1 MTARKRIIQLGLGI
15 AAAALLAAVPPCS
28 ASAQDVVLFPE
39 TIQVER
45 YTGTFQKE
53 FHIDIDGDGEK
64 EAIGYYYVG
73 SKRDGYSISDVYS
86 VFDTNSESYILYRR
100 ISNDHMNYKFHI
112 IQDKNTNETF
122 LGYIYTDMF
131 GSEMLYRLYSDNQSK
146 LINSYN
152 ANTDGSDK
160 LQAYKTYMN
169 NVDFLDE
176 MAYGHGDVDG
186 DADVTVSD
194 AVSILSYYAA
204 TAAGQSPSFTEL
216 QKQAADFNQDG
227 IITVEDA
234 VKTLSLYAEHA
245 AGIIDTVL
253 LPATIRRDSTI
264 HSNFSDINVAT
275 TSNPFPLK
283 EGTLESTFYLDIDN
297 DGKKETIGQYNHINT
312 VGHNQVAMD
321 RMFQVYDN
329 GAFQGSFGNING
341 MAFQNIM
348 LIYDHNIDKIYLVN
362 YWIKSATRHAYAVLE
377 DIYPSYN
384 QSNWNICVS
393 SDSSGGSHSN
403 TVRININGKEATE
416 QELYDYMNQVE
427 FISNPEE
434 KEDILNQFKEIITIY
449 R

>member
-1 MTARKRIIQLGLGI
+1 MRR
-15 AAAALLAAVPPCS
+15 LLAAVQPCS
-28 ASAQDVVLFPE
+28 ASAQDVLFPE
-39 TIQVER
+39 TIQVQK

-53 FHIDIDGDGEK
+53 FHIDIDSDGEK

-194 AVSILSYYAA
+194 AVATLSYYAA

-227 IITVEDA
+227 IIAVDDA

-253 LPATIRRDSTI
+253 LPATTRKDSN
-264 HSNFSDINVAT
+264 SS
-275 TSNPFPLK
+275 SPYG
-283 EGTLESTFYLDIDN
+283 GTLKSIFYLDIDD
-297 DGKKETIGQYNHINT
+297 DGKKETFGQYDHINLSFKLSS
-312 VGHNQVAMD
+312 D
-321 RMFQVYDN
+321 CIFQVYDD
-329 GAFQGSFGNING
+329 GTFQGSYGVGNDHT
-341 MAFQNIM
+341 NIWETM
-348 LIYDHNIDKIYLVN
+348 LVYDHNIDKIYLAD
-362 YWIKSATRHAYAVLE
+362 YFSRPAGAYGYTLLK

-384 QSNWNICVS
+384 ESSNWGMSVY
-393 SDSSGGSHSN
+393 GSHSN
-403 TVRININGKEATE
+403 VFEININGKDATE
-416 QELYDYMNQVE
+416 QELYDYLNQLE
-427 FISNPEE
+427 FISDPEE
-434 KEDILNQFKEIITIY
+434 KESILNQFKLIITNY
-449 R
+449 

>member
-1 MTARKRIIQLGLGI
+1 MTARKRILQLGLGV

-28 ASAQDVVLFPE
+28 ASAQDVLFPE
-39 TIQVER
+39 TIQIEG
-45 YTGTFQKE
+45 YTGTGTFQKE

-73 SKRDGYSISDVYS
+73 SPDRYAISDIYS
-86 VFDTNSESYILYRR
+86 VYDNDSESYVLYKA
-100 ISNDHMNYKFHI
+100 IVNQHMQYKFHI
-112 IQDKNTNETF
+112 IQDKNTGETF

-146 LINSYN
+146 LISSYN

-169 NVDFLDE
+169 NVHFLDE
-176 MAYGHGDVDG
+176 AAYGHGDVDG

-227 IITVEDA
+227 IISVEDA
-234 VKTLSLYAEHA
+234 VETLSLYAEHA

-253 LPATIRRDSTI
+253 LPANIRRDSSFGNT
-264 HSNFSDINVAT
+264 NVAT
-275 TSNPFPLK
+275 DSNPFPLK
-283 EGTLESTFYLDIDN
+283 KGTLESTFYLDIDN

-329 GAFQGSFGNING
+329 SVFHDSYGATIDNMNFWKT
-341 MAFQNIM
+341 M
-348 LIYDHNIDKIYLVN
+348 LVYDHNIDKAYLIN
-362 YWIKSATRHAYAVLE
+362 YWTRPAAMYAYAVLE

-393 SDSSGGSHSN
+393 SDSPSGSHSN
-403 TVRININGKEATE
+403 AFKININGKEVTE

-427 FISNPEE
+427 FISDPEE
-434 KEDILNQFKEIITIY
+434 KESILNQFKLIITNY
-449 R
+449 

>member
-1 MTARKRIIQLGLGI
+1 MTAIKRIVQLGLGV
-15 AAAALLAAVPPCS
+15 AAAALLAAVQPCS
-28 ASAQDVVLFPE
+28 ASAQDVLFPE
-39 TIQVER
+39 TIQVQK

-53 FHIDIDGDGEK
+53 FHIDIDSDGEK

-194 AVSILSYYAA
+194 AVATLSYYAA

-227 IITVEDA
+227 IFAVDDA

-253 LPATIRRDSTI
+253 LPATTRKDSN
-264 HSNFSDINVAT
+264 SS
-275 TSNPFPLK
+275 SPYG
-283 EGTLESTFYLDIDN
+283 GTLKSIFYLDIDD
-297 DGKKETIGQYNHINT
+297 DGKKETFGQYDHINLSFKLSS
-312 VGHNQVAMD
+312 D
-321 RMFQVYDN
+321 CIFQVYDD
-329 GAFQGSFGNING
+329 GTFQGSYGVGNDHT
-341 MAFQNIM
+341 NIWETM
-348 LIYDHNIDKIYLVN
+348 LVYDHNIDKIYLAD
-362 YWIKSATRHAYAVLE
+362 YFSRPAGAYGYTLLK

-384 QSNWNICVS
+384 ESSNWGMSVY
-393 SDSSGGSHSN
+393 GSHSN
-403 TVRININGKEATE
+403 VFEININGKDATE
-416 QELYDYMNQVE
+416 QELYDYLNQLE
-427 FISNPEE
+427 FISDPEE
-434 KEDILNQFKEIITIY
+434 KESILNQFKLIITNY
-449 R
+449 

>member
-1 MTARKRIIQLGLGI
+1 
-15 AAAALLAAVPPCS
+15 
-28 ASAQDVVLFPE
+28 
-39 TIQVER
+39 
-45 YTGTFQKE
+45 
-53 FHIDIDGDGEK
+53 
-64 EAIGYYYVG
+64 IGYYYVG

-112 IQDKNTNETF
+112 IQDKNTGETF

-131 GSEMLYRLYSDNQSK
+131 GSEMLYRFYSDNQSK
-146 LINSYN
+146 LISSYN

-194 AVSILSYYAA
+194 AVATLSYYAA

-227 IITVEDA
+227 IIAVEDA
-234 VKTLSLYAEHA
+234 VETLSLYAEHA

-253 LPATIRRDSTI
+253 LPTTIRKDSRFGNT
-264 HSNFSDINVAT
+264 NVAT
-275 TSNPFPLK
+275 DSNPFPLK
-283 EGTLESTFYLDIDN
+283 KGTLEATFYLDIDD
-297 DGKKETIGQYNHINT
+297 DGKKETIGRYNHINS
-312 VGHNQVAMD
+312 VGYNKISMD
-321 RMFQVYDN
+321 RVFQVYDN
-329 GAFQGSFGNING
+329 GIFEGSYGNVIDGIAFKET
-341 MAFQNIM
+341 A
-348 LIYDHNIDKIYLVN
+348 LVYDHNINKYTLAN
-362 YWIKSATRHAYAVLE
+362 YWSRMVALWGAASLE
-377 DIYPSYN
+377 DAYSQDESSY
-384 QSNWNICVS
+384 WGITVS
-393 SDSSGGSHSN
+393 SS
-403 TVRININGKEATE
+403 TTEKTTICINGKEATE

-434 KEDILNQFKEIITIY
+434 KEDILNQFKLIITNY
-449 R
+449 

>member
-1 MTARKRIIQLGLGI
+1 MTVKKKIVQLGLGI
-15 AAAALLAAVPPCS
+15 AAAALLEAVPPCS
-28 ASAQDVVLFPE
+28 ASAQEVLFPE
-39 TIQVER
+39 TIQVEK

-64 EAIGYYYVG
+64 ETIGYYYVG

-146 LINSYN
+146 FIIGYNPDLNS
-152 ANTDGSDK
+152 SDEV
-160 LQAYKTYMN
+160 QAYKTYMN

-176 MAYGHGDVDG
+176 MAYGNGDVDG

-216 QKQAADFNQDG
+216 QTQAADFNQDG
-227 IITVEDA
+227 IVTVEDA

-253 LPATIRRDSTI
+253 LPTNIRRDSSFGNT
-264 HSNFSDINVAT
+264 NVAT
-275 TSNPFPLK
+275 DSNPFPLK

-329 GAFQGSFGNING
+329 GVFHDSYGATIDNMNFWKT
-341 MAFQNIM
+341 M
-348 LIYDHNIDKIYLVN
+348 LVYDHNIDKAYLIN
-362 YWIKSATRHAYAVLE
+362 YWTRPAARYAYAVLA
-377 DIYPSYN
+377 DIYPPYN
-384 QSNWNICVS
+384 GFFIIRVW
-393 SDSSGGSHSN
+393 SDSPSGSHSN
-403 TVRININGKEATE
+403 AFKININGKEATE
-416 QELYDYMNQVE
+416 QELYDYLNQLE
-427 FISNPEE
+427 FISDPEE
-434 KEDILNQFKEIITIY
+434 KESILNQFKLIITNY
-449 R
+449 

>member
-1 MTARKRIIQLGLGI
+1 MTAKKRILQLGLGV
-15 AAAALLAAVPPCS
+15 AAIALLAAVPPCS
-28 ASAQDVVLFPE
+28 ASAQDVLFPE
-39 TIQVER
+39 TIQVEK

-53 FHIDIDGDGEK
+53 FHIDIDSDGEK
-64 EAIGYYYVG
+64 ETIGYYYVG

-160 LQAYKTYMN
+160 LQAYKTYMK

-194 AVSILSYYAA
+194 AVATLSYYAA

-253 LPATIRRDSTI
+253 LPANIRRDSSFGNT
-264 HSNFSDINVAT
+264 NVAT
-275 TSNPFPLK
+275 DSNPFPLK
-283 EGTLESTFYLDIDN
+283 EGTLEATFYLDIDD
-297 DGKKETIGQYNHINT
+297 DGKKETIGQYSHINT
-312 VGHNQVAMD
+312 VDHNQAAMD

-329 GAFQGSFGNING
+329 SVSHDSYGATIDNMNFWKT
-341 MAFQNIM
+341 M
-348 LIYDHNIDKIYLVN
+348 LVYDHNIDKAYLIN
-362 YWIKSATRHAYAVLE
+362 YWTRPAARYAYAVLA
-377 DIYPSYN
+377 DIYPPYN
-384 QSNWNICVS
+384 QSNWHICVS
-393 SDSSGGSHSN
+393 SDSPSGSHSN
-403 TVRININGKEATE
+403 AAKININGKEATE
-416 QELYDYMNQVE
+416 QELYDYLNQLE
-427 FISNPEE
+427 FISDPEE
-434 KEDILNQFKEIITIY
+434 KESILNQFKLIITNY
-449 R
+449 

>member
-1 MTARKRIIQLGLGI
+1 MTVKKRIIQLGLGV
-15 AAAALLAAVPPCS
+15 AAATLLAAVPPCS

-39 TIQVER
+39 TIQVEK

-53 FHIDIDGDGEK
+53 FHIDIDSDGEK
-64 EAIGYYYVG
+64 ETIGYYYVG

-86 VFDTNSESYILYRR
+86 VFDTNSEPYTLYKR

-112 IQDKNTNETF
+112 IQDKNTGETF

-204 TAAGQSPSFTEL
+204 TAAGQSPSFTEP
-216 QKQAADFNQDG
+216 QKKAADFNQDG
-227 IITVEDA
+227 MISVEDA

-253 LPATIRRDSTI
+253 LPTTIRKDSRFGNT
-264 HSNFSDINVAT
+264 NVAT
-275 TSNPFPLK
+275 DSNPFPLK
-283 EGTLESTFYLDIDN
+283 KGTLEATFYLDIDD
-297 DGKKETIGQYNHINT
+297 DGKKETIGRYNHINS
-312 VGHNQVAMD
+312 VGYNQISMD
-321 RMFQVYDN
+321 RVFQVYDN
-329 GAFQGSFGNING
+329 GIFEGSYGNVMDGIAFKET
-341 MAFQNIM
+341 A
-348 LIYDHNIDKIYLVN
+348 LVYDHNINKYTLAN
-362 YWIKSATRHAYAVLE
+362 YWSRMVALWGAASLE
-377 DIYPSYN
+377 DAYSQDESSY
-384 QSNWNICVS
+384 WGITVS
-393 SDSSGGSHSN
+393 SS
-403 TVRININGKEATE
+403 TTEKTTICINGKEATE

-449 R
+449 

>member
-1 MTARKRIIQLGLGI
+1 MTVKKRILQLGLGV

-28 ASAQDVVLFPE
+28 ASAQDVLFPE
-39 TIQVER
+39 TIQVEK

-53 FHIDIDGDGEK
+53 FHIDIDSDGEK
-64 EAIGYYYVG
+64 ETIGYYYVG

-112 IQDKNTNETF
+112 IQDKNTGETF

-194 AVSILSYYAA
+194 AVATLSYYAA

-227 IITVEDA
+227 IVTVEDA

-253 LPATIRRDSTI
+253 LPANIRRDSSFGNT
-264 HSNFSDINVAT
+264 NVAT
-275 TSNPFPLK
+275 DSNPFPLK
-283 EGTLESTFYLDIDN
+283 KGTLKSTFYLDIDN

-329 GAFQGSFGNING
+329 GVFHDSYGATVDNMNFWKT
-341 MAFQNIM
+341 M
-348 LIYDHNIDKIYLVN
+348 LVYDHNIDKAYLVN
-362 YWIKSATRHAYAVLE
+362 YWTRPAAMYAYAFLA
-377 DIYPSYN
+377 DIYSSYN
-384 QSNWNICVS
+384 GFSIIYVG
-393 SDSSGGSHSN
+393 SDSPSGSHSN
-403 TVRININGKEATE
+403 AFEININGKEATE
-416 QELYDYMNQVE
+416 QELYDYLNQLE

-434 KEDILNQFKEIITIY
+434 KEDILNQFKLIITNY
-449 R
+449 

>member
-1 MTARKRIIQLGLGI
+1 MTVKKRIIQLGLGV
-15 AAAALLAAVPPCS
+15 AAATLLAAVPPCS

-39 TIQVER
+39 TIQVEK

-53 FHIDIDGDGEK
+53 FHIDIDSDGEK
-64 EAIGYYYVG
+64 ETIGYYYVG

-86 VFDTNSESYILYRR
+86 VFDTNSEPYTLYKR

-112 IQDKNTNETF
+112 IQDKNTGETF

-204 TAAGQSPSFTEL
+204 TAAGQSPSFTEP

-227 IITVEDA
+227 IIAVEDA

-245 AGIIDTVL
+245 AGMVDTVL
-253 LPATIRRDSTI
+253 LPANIRRDSSFGNT
-264 HSNFSDINVAT
+264 NVAT
-275 TSNPFPLK
+275 DYNPFPLK
-283 EGTLESTFYLDIDN
+283 KGTLESTFYLDIDN

-329 GAFQGSFGNING
+329 GVFHDSYGAIIDNMNFWKT
-341 MAFQNIM
+341 M
-348 LIYDHNIDKIYLVN
+348 LVYDHNIDKAYLIN
-362 YWIKSATRHAYAVLE
+362 YWTRPAAMYAYAVLE

-384 QSNWNICVS
+384 QSNWGICVS
-393 SDSSGGSHSN
+393 SDSPGDSHSN
-403 TVRININGKEATE
+403 TARININGKEATK

-434 KEDILNQFKEIITIY
+434 KEDILNQFKEIITNY
-449 R
+449 

>member
-1 MTARKRIIQLGLGI
+1 MTVKKRILQLGLGV
-15 AAAALLAAVPPCS
+15 AAIALLAAVPPCS
-28 ASAQDVVLFPE
+28 ASAQEVLFPE
-39 TIQVER
+39 TIQIEG
-45 YTGTFQKE
+45 YKGTGTFQKE

-73 SKRDGYSISDVYS
+73 SVADQYAISDIYS
-86 VFDTNSESYILYRR
+86 VLDNDSESYVLYQR
-100 ISNDHMNYKFHI
+100 IPNQRVQHKFHI
-112 IQDKNTNETF
+112 IQDKNTDETF
-122 LGYIYTDMF
+122 LGYIYTNTF

-194 AVSILSYYAA
+194 AVAILSYYAA

-253 LPATIRRDSTI
+253 LPANIRRDSSFGNTNI
-264 HSNFSDINVAT
+264 ATDSSPFS
-275 TSNPFPLK
+275 LYG
-283 EGTLESTFYLDIDN
+283 GTLESTFYLDIDD
-297 DGKKETIGQYNHINT
+297 DGKKETFGRYDHIK
-312 VGHNQVAMD
+312 D
-321 RMFQVYDN
+321 RHELCSDCIFQVYDD
-329 GAFQGSFGNING
+329 GTFQGSFGGNTDSQI
-341 MAFQNIM
+341 FSHTM
-348 LIYDHNIDKIYLVN
+348 LVYDHNIDKIYLANCYGHLILRCGGAGLQNLYPN
-362 YWIKSATRHAYAVLE
+362 YGKSIIFIEVDGIKPVIEINGKKATKQE
-377 DIYPSYN
+377 IYDYLD
-384 QSNWNICVS
+384 QIEIIS
-393 SDSSGGSHSN
+393 SDSN
-403 TVRININGKEATE
+403 DE
-416 QELYDYMNQVE
+416 QLLE
-427 FISNPEE
+427 
-434 KEDILNQFKEIITIY
+434 QFKELIVDGY
-449 R
+449 L

>member
-1 MTARKRIIQLGLGI
+1 MTAKKRILQLGLGV
-15 AAAALLAAVPPCS
+15 AAAASLVAIQPCS
-28 ASAQDVVLFPE
+28 ASAQEVLFPE
-39 TIQVER
+39 TIQVEE

-73 SKRDGYSISDVYS
+73 SKRYGYSISDVYS
-86 VFDTNSESYILYRR
+86 VFDTNSESYTLYKR

-112 IQDKNTNETF
+112 IQDKNTGETF

-160 LQAYKTYMN
+160 LQAYKTYMK

-204 TAAGQSPSFTEL
+204 TAAGQSPSFTEP
-216 QKQAADFNQDG
+216 QKKAADFNQDG
-227 IITVEDA
+227 MISVEDA

-253 LPATIRRDSTI
+253 LPATTRKDSN
-264 HSNFSDINVAT
+264 SS
-275 TSNPFPLK
+275 SPYG
-283 EGTLESTFYLDIDN
+283 GTLKSIFYLDIDD
-297 DGKKETIGQYNHINT
+297 DGKKETFGQYDHINLSFKLSS
-312 VGHNQVAMD
+312 D
-321 RMFQVYDN
+321 CIFQVYDD
-329 GAFQGSFGNING
+329 GTFQGSYGVGNDHT
-341 MAFQNIM
+341 NIWETM
-348 LIYDHNIDKIYLVN
+348 LVYDHNIDKIYLAD
-362 YWIKSATRHAYAVLE
+362 YFSRPAAAYGYTLLK

-384 QSNWNICVS
+384 ESSNWGMSVY
-393 SDSSGGSHSN
+393 GSHSN
-403 TVRININGKEATE
+403 VFEININGKDATE
-416 QELYDYMNQVE
+416 QELYDYLNQLE

-434 KEDILNQFKEIITIY
+434 KESILNQFKLIITNY
-449 R
+449 

>member
-1 MTARKRIIQLGLGI
+1 MTAKKRILQLGLGV
-15 AAAALLAAVPPCS
+15 AAAALLAAVQPCS
-28 ASAQDVVLFPE
+28 ASAQEVLFPE
-39 TIQVER
+39 TIQVEE

-64 EAIGYYYVG
+64 EVIGYYYVG
-73 SKRDGYSISDVYS
+73 PKSSYTISDVYS
-86 VFDTNSESYILYRR
+86 VFDTDSESYTLYKR

-112 IQDKNTNETF
+112 IQDNNTNETF
-122 LGYIYTDMF
+122 LGYVYTIL
-131 GSEMLYRLYSDNQSK
+131 GNEMLYRLYSDNQSE
-146 LINSYN
+146 LIINYDV
-152 ANTDGSDK
+152 NTDGLDK

-169 NVDFLDE
+169 NVHFLDE
-176 MAYGHGDVDG
+176 AAYGHGDVDG

-204 TAAGQSPSFTEL
+204 TAAGQSPSFTEP
-216 QKQAADFNQDG
+216 QKKAADFNQDG
-227 IITVEDA
+227 IIAVEDA

-253 LPATIRRDSTI
+253 LPANIRRDSSFGNT
-264 HSNFSDINVAT
+264 NVAT
-275 TSNPFPLK
+275 DSNPFPLK

-329 GAFQGSFGNING
+329 GVFHDSYGATIDNMNFWKT
-341 MAFQNIM
+341 M
-348 LIYDHNIDKIYLVN
+348 LVYDHNIDKAYLIN
-362 YWIKSATRHAYAVLE
+362 YRTRPAAMYAYAVLE

-384 QSNWNICVS
+384 QSNWGICVS
-393 SDSSGGSHSN
+393 SDSPRGSHSN
-403 TVRININGKEATE
+403 TAKININGKEATE

-427 FISNPEE
+427 FISDPEE
-434 KEDILNQFKEIITIY
+434 KESILNQFKKIITIY
-449 R
+449 

>member
-1 MTARKRIIQLGLGI
+1 MTAKKRILQLGLGV
-15 AAAALLAAVPPCS
+15 ATAALLAVVPPCS

-53 FHIDIDGDGEK
+53 FHIDIDDDGEK

-73 SKRDGYSISDVYS
+73 SKRDGYSISDVYF
-86 VFDTNSESYILYRR
+86 VFDTDSEPYTLYKR

-112 IQDKNTNETF
+112 IQDKNTGETF

-131 GSEMLYRLYSDNQSK
+131 GSEMLYRFYSDNQSK
-146 LINSYN
+146 LISSYN

-227 IITVEDA
+227 IVTVEDA

-253 LPATIRRDSTI
+253 LPATIRED
-264 HSNFSDINVAT
+264 SNFS
-275 TSNPFPLK
+275 SLYG
-283 EGTLESTFYLDIDN
+283 GTLKSTFYLDIDD
-297 DGKKETIGQYNHINT
+297 DGKKETFGQYDHINLSYKLSS
-312 VGHNQVAMD
+312 D
-321 RMFQVYDN
+321 CIFQVYDD
-329 GAFQGSFGNING
+329 GTFQGSYGVGNDHT
-341 MAFQNIM
+341 NIWETM
-348 LIYDHNIDKIYLVN
+348 LVYDHNIDKIYLAD
-362 YWIKSATRHAYAVLE
+362 YFSRPAGAYGYTFLR
-377 DIYPSYN
+377 DIYLSYN
-384 QSNWNICVS
+384 ESSNWGMSVY
-393 SDSSGGSHSN
+393 GSHSN
-403 TVRININGKEATE
+403 VFEININGKDATE
-416 QELYDYMNQVE
+416 QELYDYLNQLE

-434 KEDILNQFKEIITIY
+434 KESILNQFKLIITNY
-449 R
+449 

>member
-1 MTARKRIIQLGLGI
+1 MTAKKRILQLGLGV
-15 AAAALLAAVPPCS
+15 AAATLLAAVQPCS
-28 ASAQDVVLFPE
+28 ASAQEVLFAE

-53 FHIDIDGDGEK
+53 FHIDIDDDGEK

-73 SKRDGYSISDVYS
+73 SADRYAISDIYS
-86 VFDTNSESYILYRR
+86 VYDNDSESYVLYKA
-100 ISNDHMNYKFHI
+100 IVNQHMQYKFHI
-112 IQDKNTNETF
+112 IQDKNTGETF

-131 GSEMLYRLYSDNQSK
+131 GSEMLYRFYSDNQSK
-146 LINSYN
+146 LISSYN

-160 LQAYKTYMN
+160 LQAYKTYMK

-194 AVSILSYYAA
+194 AVATLSYYAA

-253 LPATIRRDSTI
+253 LPATTRKD
-264 HSNFSDINVAT
+264 SNFS
-275 TSNPFPLK
+275 SLYG
-283 EGTLESTFYLDIDN
+283 GTLKSTFYLDIDD
-297 DGKKETIGQYNHINT
+297 DGKKETFGQYDHINLSYKLSS
-312 VGHNQVAMD
+312 D
-321 RMFQVYDN
+321 CIFQVYDD
-329 GAFQGSFGNING
+329 GTFQGSYGVRNDHTNIWET
-341 MAFQNIM
+341 M
-348 LIYDHNIDKIYLVN
+348 LVYDHNIDKIYLAD
-362 YWIKSATRHAYAVLE
+362 YFSRPAGAYGYAVLA
-377 DIYPSYN
+377 DTYPSYN
-384 QSNWNICVS
+384 QSNWGIRVS
-393 SDSSGGSHSN
+393 SDSPRGSHSN
-403 TVRININGKEATE
+403 TAKININGKEATE

-427 FISNPEE
+427 FISDPEE

-449 R
+449 

>member
-1 MTARKRIIQLGLGI
+1 MTAKKRIVQLGLGV
-15 AAAALLAAVPPCS
+15 AAAALLAAVQPCS
-28 ASAQDVVLFPE
+28 ASAQDVLFPE
-39 TIQVER
+39 TIQGQQ

-53 FHIDIDGDGEK
+53 FHIDIDSDGEK

-194 AVSILSYYAA
+194 AVATLSYYAA

-227 IITVEDA
+227 IIAVDDA

-253 LPATIRRDSTI
+253 LPANIRRDSN
-264 HSNFSDINVAT
+264 SS
-275 TSNPFPLK
+275 SPYG
-283 EGTLESTFYLDIDN
+283 GTLKSIFYLDIDD
-297 DGKKETIGQYNHINT
+297 DGKKETFGQYDHINLSFKLSS
-312 VGHNQVAMD
+312 D
-321 RMFQVYDN
+321 CIFQVYDD
-329 GAFQGSFGNING
+329 GTFQGSYGVGNDHT
-341 MAFQNIM
+341 NIWETM
-348 LIYDHNIDKIYLVN
+348 LVYDHNIDKIYLAD
-362 YWIKSATRHAYAVLE
+362 YFSRPAGAYGYTLLK

-384 QSNWNICVS
+384 ESSNWGMSVY
-393 SDSSGGSHSN
+393 GSHSN
-403 TVRININGKEATE
+403 VFEININGKDATE
-416 QELYDYMNQVE
+416 QELYDYLNQLE
-427 FISNPEE
+427 FISDPEE
-434 KEDILNQFKEIITIY
+434 KESILNQFKLIITNY
-449 R
+449 

>member
-1 MTARKRIIQLGLGI
+1 MTAKKRILQLGLGV
-15 AAAALLAAVPPCS
+15 AAATLLAAVPPCS

-39 TIQVER
+39 TIQVEK

-53 FHIDIDGDGEK
+53 FHIDIDSDGEK
-64 EAIGYYYVG
+64 ETIGYYYVG

-112 IQDKNTNETF
+112 IQDKNTGETF

-204 TAAGQSPSFTEL
+204 TAAGQSPSFTEP

-227 IITVEDA
+227 IIAVEDA

-245 AGIIDTVL
+245 AGMVDTVL
-253 LPATIRRDSTI
+253 LPANIRRDSSFGNT
-264 HSNFSDINVAT
+264 NVAT
-275 TSNPFPLK
+275 DSNPFPLK
-283 EGTLESTFYLDIDN
+283 EGTLESTFYLDIDD
-297 DGKKETIGQYNHINT
+297 DGKKETIGRYDHIK
-312 VGHNQVAMD
+312 GRRELCSD
-321 RMFQVYDN
+321 CIFQVYDD
-329 GAFQGSFGNING
+329 GTFQGSFGGNTDSQI
-341 MAFQNIM
+341 FSHTM
-348 LIYDHNIDKIYLVN
+348 LVYDHNIDEIYLANCGGHLILRCGGAGLQNLYPN
-362 YWIKSATRHAYAVLE
+362 YGKSIIFIEVDGIKPVIEINGKKQPNKKSMIIWIKSKSFLLT
-377 DIYPSYN
+377 PM
-384 QSNWNICVS
+384 
-393 SDSSGGSHSN
+393 
-403 TVRININGKEATE
+403 
-416 QELYDYMNQVE
+416 MN
-427 FISNPEE
+427 NC
-434 KEDILNQFKEIITIY
+434 
-449 R
+449 

>member
-1 MTARKRIIQLGLGI
+1 MTARKRIVQLGLGV
-15 AAAALLAAVPPCS
+15 AAAALLAAVQPCS
-28 ASAQDVVLFPE
+28 ASAQEVLFPE
-39 TIQVER
+39 TIQIEG
-45 YTGTFQKE
+45 YKGTGTFQKE

-194 AVSILSYYAA
+194 AVATLSYYAA

-253 LPATIRRDSTI
+253 LPATIKRDS
-264 HSNFSDINVAT
+264 NYGGINVAT
-275 TSNPFPLK
+275 DSNPFPLQ
-283 EGTLESTFYLDIDN
+283 EGTLESTFYLDIDD
-297 DGKKETIGQYNHINT
+297 DGKKETIGRYNHINS
-312 VGHNQVAMD
+312 VGYNRISMD
-321 RMFQVYDN
+321 CVFQVYDN
-329 GAFQGSFGNING
+329 GIFEGSYGNAIDGMTFQET
-341 MAFQNIM
+341 A
-348 LIYDHNIDKIYLVN
+348 LVYDHNINKYTLAN
-362 YWIKSATRHAYAVLE
+362 YWSRMVALCGAASLE
-377 DIYPSYN
+377 DAYSQDESSY
-384 QSNWNICVS
+384 WGITVS
-393 SDSSGGSHSN
+393 SS
-403 TVRININGKEATE
+403 TTEKTTICINGKEATE

-434 KEDILNQFKEIITIY
+434 KEDILNQFKKIITIY
-449 R
+449 

>member
-1 MTARKRIIQLGLGI
+1 MTAKKRIVQLGLGV
-15 AAAALLAAVPPCS
+15 AAAALLAAVQPCS
-28 ASAQDVVLFPE
+28 ASAQDVLFPE
-39 TIQVER
+39 TIQVQK

-53 FHIDIDGDGEK
+53 FHIDIDSDGEK

-194 AVSILSYYAA
+194 AVATLSYYAA

-227 IITVEDA
+227 IIAVDDA

-253 LPATIRRDSTI
+253 LPATTRKDSN
-264 HSNFSDINVAT
+264 SS
-275 TSNPFPLK
+275 SPYG
-283 EGTLESTFYLDIDN
+283 GTLKSIFYLDIDD
-297 DGKKETIGQYNHINT
+297 DGKKETFGQYDHINLSFKLSS
-312 VGHNQVAMD
+312 D
-321 RMFQVYDN
+321 CIFQVYDD
-329 GAFQGSFGNING
+329 GTFQGSYGVGNDHT
-341 MAFQNIM
+341 NIWETM
-348 LIYDHNIDKIYLVN
+348 LVYDHNIDKIYLAD
-362 YWIKSATRHAYAVLE
+362 YFSRPAGAYGYALLK

-384 QSNWNICVS
+384 ESSNWGMSVY
-393 SDSSGGSHSN
+393 GSHSN
-403 TVRININGKEATE
+403 VFEININGKDATE
-416 QELYDYMNQVE
+416 QELYDYLNQLE
-427 FISNPEE
+427 FISDPEE
-434 KEDILNQFKEIITIY
+434 KESILNQFKLIITNY
-449 R
+449 

>member
-1 MTARKRIIQLGLGI
+1 MTAKKKIVQLGLGV

-28 ASAQDVVLFPE
+28 ASAQDVLFPE
-39 TIQVER
+39 TIQVEK

-53 FHIDIDGDGEK
+53 FHIDIDSDGEK
-64 EAIGYYYVG
+64 ETIGYYYVG

-227 IITVEDA
+227 IIAVEDA
-234 VKTLSLYAEHA
+234 VETLSLYAEHA

-253 LPATIRRDSTI
+253 LPANIRRDSSFGNT
-264 HSNFSDINVAT
+264 NVAT
-275 TSNPFPLK
+275 DSNPFPLK
-283 EGTLESTFYLDIDN
+283 EGTLEATFYLDIDD
-297 DGKKETIGQYNHINT
+297 DGKKETIGRYNHINS
-312 VGHNQVAMD
+312 VGYNQISMD
-321 RMFQVYDN
+321 RVFQVYDN
-329 GAFQGSFGNING
+329 GIFEGSYGNVMDGMTFQET
-341 MAFQNIM
+341 A
-348 LIYDHNIDKIYLVN
+348 LVYDHNINKYTLAN
-362 YWIKSATRHAYAVLE
+362 YWSRMVALRGSASLE
-377 DIYPSYN
+377 DAYSQDESSY
-384 QSNWNICVS
+384 WGITVS
-393 SDSSGGSHSN
+393 SS
-403 TVRININGKEATE
+403 TTEKTTICINGKEATE

-449 R
+449 

>member
-1 MTARKRIIQLGLGI
+1 MTAKKRILQLGLGV
-15 AAAALLAAVPPCS
+15 AAAASLVAIQPCS
-28 ASAQDVVLFPE
+28 ASAQDVLFPE
-39 TIQVER
+39 TIQVEE

-73 SKRDGYSISDVYS
+73 SPNQYPISGIYSISD
-86 VFDTNSESYILYRR
+86 NGSEPYILYNRTANQR
-100 ISNDHMNYKFHI
+100 ENCKIHI

-122 LGYIYTDMF
+122 IGYNTIVTNRSD
-131 GSEMLYRLYSDNQSK
+131 SLYRLYSDNQSK
-146 LINSYN
+146 LIINYRAEIDDSN
-152 ANTDGSDK
+152 K
-160 LQAYKTYMN
+160 LEAYKTYMK

-194 AVSILSYYAA
+194 AVATLSYYAA
-204 TAAGQSPSFTEL
+204 TAAGQSPSFTEP
-216 QKQAADFNQDG
+216 QKKAADFNQDG
-227 IITVEDA
+227 IISVEDA
-234 VKTLSLYAEHA
+234 VETLSLYAEHA

-253 LPATIRRDSTI
+253 LPANIRRDSSFGNT
-264 HSNFSDINVAT
+264 NVAT
-275 TSNPFPLK
+275 DSNPFPLK
-283 EGTLESTFYLDIDN
+283 KGTLESTFYLDIDN

-329 GAFQGSFGNING
+329 SVFHDSYGATIDNMNFWKT
-341 MAFQNIM
+341 M
-348 LIYDHNIDKIYLVN
+348 LVYDHNIDKAYLIN
-362 YWIKSATRHAYAVLE
+362 YWTRPAAMYAYAVLE

-393 SDSSGGSHSN
+393 SDSPSGSHSN
-403 TVRININGKEATE
+403 AFKININGKEVTE

-427 FISNPEE
+427 FISDPEE
-434 KEDILNQFKEIITIY
+434 KESILNQFKLIITNY
-449 R
+449 

>member
-1 MTARKRIIQLGLGI
+1 MTVKKRIIQLGLGV
-15 AAAALLAAVPPCS
+15 AAAASLVAVQPCS
-28 ASAQDVVLFPE
+28 ASAQEVLFAE

-112 IQDKNTNETF
+112 IQDKNTGETF

-131 GSEMLYRLYSDNQSK
+131 GSEMLYRFYSDNQSK
-146 LINSYN
+146 LISSYN

-194 AVSILSYYAA
+194 AVAILSYYAA
-204 TAAGQSPSFTEL
+204 TAAGQSPSFTEP
-216 QKQAADFNQDG
+216 QKKAADFNQDG
-227 IITVEDA
+227 MISVEDA

-253 LPATIRRDSTI
+253 LPTTIRKDSRFGNT
-264 HSNFSDINVAT
+264 NVAT
-275 TSNPFPLK
+275 DSNPFPLK
-283 EGTLESTFYLDIDN
+283 KGTLEATFYLDIDD
-297 DGKKETIGQYNHINT
+297 DGKKETIGRYNHINS
-312 VGHNQVAMD
+312 VGYNQISMD
-321 RMFQVYDN
+321 RVFQVYDN
-329 GAFQGSFGNING
+329 GIFEGSYGNVIDGIAFKET
-341 MAFQNIM
+341 A
-348 LIYDHNIDKIYLVN
+348 LVYDHNINKYTLAN
-362 YWIKSATRHAYAVLE
+362 YWSRMVALCGAASLE
-377 DIYPSYN
+377 DAYSQDESSY
-384 QSNWNICVS
+384 WGITVS
-393 SDSSGGSHSN
+393 SS
-403 TVRININGKEATE
+403 TTEKTTICINGKEATE

-449 R
+449 

>member
-1 MTARKRIIQLGLGI
+1 MTAKKKILQLGLGV
-15 AAAALLAAVPPCS
+15 AAAALLAAVQPCS
-28 ASAQDVVLFPE
+28 ASAQEVLFAE

-73 SKRDGYSISDVYS
+73 SPNQYPISGIYSISD
-86 VFDTNSESYILYRR
+86 NGSEPYILYNRTANQR
-100 ISNDHMNYKFHI
+100 ENCKIHI

-122 LGYIYTDMF
+122 IGYNTIVTNRSD
-131 GSEMLYRLYSDNQSK
+131 SLYRLYSDNQSK
-146 LINSYN
+146 LIINYRAEIDDSN
-152 ANTDGSDK
+152 K
-160 LQAYKTYMN
+160 LEAYKTYMK

-204 TAAGQSPSFTEL
+204 TAAGQSPSFTEP
-216 QKQAADFNQDG
+216 QKKAADFNQDG
-227 IITVEDA
+227 MISVEDA
-234 VKTLSLYAEHA
+234 VETLSLYAEHA

-253 LPATIRRDSTI
+253 LPANIRRDSSFGNT
-264 HSNFSDINVAT
+264 NVAT
-275 TSNPFPLK
+275 DSNPFPLK

-297 DGKKETIGQYNHINT
+297 DGKKETVGQYNHINT
-312 VGHNQVAMD
+312 VDHNQVAMD

-329 GAFQGSFGNING
+329 GVFHDSYGATIDNMNFWKT
-341 MAFQNIM
+341 M
-348 LIYDHNIDKIYLVN
+348 LVYDHNIDKAYLIN
-362 YWIKSATRHAYAVLE
+362 YWTRPAAMYAYAVLE

-384 QSNWNICVS
+384 QSNWGICVS
-393 SDSSGGSHSN
+393 SDSPRGSHSN
-403 TVRININGKEATE
+403 TAKININGKEATE

-427 FISNPEE
+427 FISDPEE

-449 R
+449 

>member
-1 MTARKRIIQLGLGI
+1 MTAKKRIVQLGLGV
-15 AAAALLAAVPPCS
+15 AAAALLAAVQPCS
-28 ASAQDVVLFPE
+28 ASAQDVLFPE
-39 TIQVER
+39 TIQVQK

-53 FHIDIDGDGEK
+53 FHIDIDSDGEK

-194 AVSILSYYAA
+194 AVATLSYYAA

-227 IITVEDA
+227 IIAVDDA

-253 LPATIRRDSTI
+253 LPATTRKDSN
-264 HSNFSDINVAT
+264 SS
-275 TSNPFPLK
+275 SPYG
-283 EGTLESTFYLDIDN
+283 GTLKSIFYLDIDD
-297 DGKKETIGQYNHINT
+297 DGKKETFGQYDHINLSFKLSS
-312 VGHNQVAMD
+312 D
-321 RMFQVYDN
+321 CIFQVYDD
-329 GAFQGSFGNING
+329 GTFQGSYGVGNDHT
-341 MAFQNIM
+341 NIWETM
-348 LIYDHNIDKIYLVN
+348 LVYDHNIDKIYLAD
-362 YWIKSATRHAYAVLE
+362 YFSRPAGAYGYTLLK

-384 QSNWNICVS
+384 ESSNWGMSVY
-393 SDSSGGSHSN
+393 GSHSN
-403 TVRININGKEATE
+403 VFEININGKDATE
-416 QELYDYMNQVE
+416 QELYDYLYQLE
-427 FISNPEE
+427 FISDPEE
-434 KEDILNQFKEIITIY
+434 KESILNQFKLIITNY
-449 R
+449 